1 LRNAT
6 KEDVQD
12 ILLDIKKGYKNRIK
26 LFKQELKKVDEIIE
40 VKEHENEKILNYMIN
55 VFESQKFDLLDE
67 NDLRSLNNFFEI
79 AENLEPKMKR

>member
-1 LRNAT
+1 MRNAT